1 MLDKVS
7 LIVYLYTIHFKVRE
21 YNRIVYKSAY
31 ICLGIDI
38 NGYNDI
44 LAILI
49 DESEW
54 AKFGLSV
61 CNDLNNGGVR
71 GILVACMDGL
81 RSLTEAI
88 KKQYLHTKLYS
99 SSD

>member
-49 DESEW
+49 DESE
-54 AKFGLSV
+54 
-61 CNDLNNGGVR
+61 
-71 GILVACMDGL
+71 
-81 RSLTEAI
+81 
-88 KKQYLHTKLYS
+88 
-99 SSD
+99 